1 MTRREFIDEIQLV
14 GVGVVIGMCL
24 MLILCTAAHASNIP
38 VTGGIHSQAQQEQ
51 ASEDMPHQLA
61 GTDTGPGNAVAGP
74 SLPASPIA
82 KTEPVARERVADK
95 KFLVAIAILG
105 TTKAIDF
112 EITAQWL
119 NPKADHYEANPL
131 YGKYPSNAR
140 LACENAGIFAGEVAM
155 AYLLKKWGRDR
166 WWSKAW
172 IIEPTFQSSSH
183 FYNTFHVKTSK

>member
-1 MTRREFIDEIQLV
+1 MIIAVFF
-14 GVGVVIGMCL
+14 
-24 MLILCTAAHASNIP
+24 LCALTHANDIP
-38 VTGGIHSQAQQEQ
+38 VTGGIHSQAQQDE
-51 ASEDMPHQLA
+51 ANEDMPHQLA
-61 GTDTGPGNAVAGP
+61 GTDTGPGNAVARP

-95 KFLVAIAILG
+95 KFFVALAILG

-112 EITAQWL
+112 ETTAQWL
-119 NPKADHYEANPL
+119 NPKAEHYEADPL
-131 YGKYPSNAR
+131 FGKYPSNAR

-183 FYNTFHVKTSK
+183 VYNTFHVKTSK